1 MLDYYLK
8 GAIEDIETL
17 IKITNEDI
25 EQIIEAQ
32 HEQIFERTAIK
43 EDLIKSF
50 QNKKSLIDNELMKIK
65 EEYGEITKENIPQD
79 VLELLDT
86 LSERF
91 TELKDVNKKYAKFV
105 LSVTEF
111 YNSLLDKVIPK
122 KETNG
127 YGNKKFQSSFLKVKA

>member
-65 EEYGEITKENIPQD
+65 EEHGEITKENIPED

-91 TELKDVNKKYAKFV
+91 QELKDVNKKYAKFV

-122 KETNG
+122 KESNG
-127 YGNKKFQSSFLKVKA
+127 YGSSKFQSSFLKVKA

>member
-8 GAIEDIETL
+8 GAIEDIDTL

-32 HEQIFERTAIK
+32 HEQIFERTVIK

-50 QNKKSLIDNELMKIK
+50 QNKKSLIDNELLKIK
-65 EEYGEITKENIPQD
+65 EEHGALTKETIPED
-79 VLELLDT
+79 VLDLLDE
-86 LSERF
+86 LSQKF
-91 TELKDVNKKYAKFV
+91 QELKDVNKKYAKFV

-122 KETNG
+122 KESGG
-127 YGNKKFQSSFLKVKA
+127 YGNSKFQSSFLKVKA

>member
-8 GAIEDIETL
+8 GAIEDIDTL

-32 HEQIFERTAIK
+32 HEQIFERTVIK

-50 QNKKSLIDNELMKIK
+50 QNKKSLIDNELLKIK
-65 EEYGEITKENIPQD
+65 EEYGALTKETIPED
-79 VLELLDT
+79 VLDLLDE
-86 LSERF
+86 LSQKF
-91 TELKDVNKKYAKFV
+91 QELKDVNKRYAKFV

-122 KETNG
+122 KESGG
-127 YGNKKFQSSFLKVKA
+127 YGNSKFQSSFLKVKA